1 MYAEVAVNRP
11 PKQTFTYHIPLDLAG
26 PGEIVP
32 GHLVEVSF
40 GTSKESGIVTHVH
53 NVKPAFE
60 TKPITKRFD
69 QQPVLTRNQLELGWW
84 LAEQTFSSI
93 GSCLFL
99 MLPPGLATKS
109 QVRFELIMEEYPGNT
124 KGQKRVL
131 ELLKSRGTMSKGQ
144 LKKAIPNQTGMNVD
158 EITRQLVQRGVI
170 SRVEFLKPPSVKP
183 KFARVVAL
191 AIQPH
196 LLSDIIH
203 ELGYENRR
211 ATTLI
216 RILEFLASLPNHR
229 TDSSTLYRET
239 GASLQHIEQLLED
252 EVIFVE
258 QEEVWRDPLE
268 HITFSQD
275 IPPSLTEGQERVWKR
290 INEYGT
296 YNRESQ
302 NSPVFLLHGVTG
314 SGKTEIYLRTVEK
327 ILSQGQQAIVLV
339 SEIALT
345 PQTIDRFGSR
355 FNGQISVI
363 HSHLTEGERYDTWR
377 RIRMGEVKI
386 VIGARSAIFVPLDN
400 VGVIILDEEHDDSY
414 KQQDPEYPT
423 VHYHAREVA
432 IEMMRQNHGT
442 VILGSATP
450 DVTSMFRAEQGEFI
464 YLHLPDRVLAH
475 RAAVEEQVQALKL
488 QSPHYHETEVKEAVS
503 LELPPVQIVD
513 MRHELKAGNRSIFS
527 RALQSA
533 LHQTLSAQQQAIL
546 FLNRRGTATF
556 VMCRD
561 CGYIAKCPRCDTP
574 LTYHA
579 PQEALRCH
587 HCGYHG
593 PNPQKCPECGSTRIK
608 HFGTGT
614 EQLDRL
620 IQAEFPEARVVR
632 WDKDTASE
640 KGAHE
645 RILSQFIHREAD
657 ILVGTQ
663 MIAKGLD
670 LPLVTLVGIISAD
683 TGLGLPDYRAGE
695 RTFQVLTQ
703 VAGRAGRS
711 LLGGRVILQTY
722 QPDNYAIQAAANHDF
737 MTFYRQEMGYRRML
751 DYPPYKRLARLLFT
765 DRSEANAQEEADT
778 VARLLR
784 HHRTKGDFSATEIIG
799 PTPCFFTKHN
809 YLFRWQVLIRSTDPV
824 EFLRGVEFKTTTIVD
839 IDPTDLL

>member
-1 MYAEVAVNRP
+1 
-11 PKQTFTYHIPLDLAG
+11 I
-26 PGEIVP
+26 IV
-32 GHLVEVSF
+32 
-40 GTSKESGIVTHVH
+40 
-53 NVKPAFE
+53 
-60 TKPITKRFD
+60 
-69 QQPVLTRNQLELGWW
+69 
-84 LAEQTFSSI
+84 
-93 GSCLFL
+93 
-99 MLPPGLATKS
+99 
-109 QVRFELIMEEYPGNT
+109 
-124 KGQKRVL
+124 
-131 ELLKSRGTMSKGQ
+131 
-144 LKKAIPNQTGMNVD
+144 
-158 EITRQLVQRGVI
+158 
-170 SRVEFLKPPSVKP
+170 
-183 KFARVVAL
+183 
-191 AIQPH
+191 
-196 LLSDIIH
+196 
-203 ELGYENRR
+203 
-211 ATTLI
+211 
-216 RILEFLASLPNHR
+216 
-229 TDSSTLYRET
+229 
-239 GASLQHIEQLLED
+239 
-252 EVIFVE
+252 
-258 QEEVWRDPLE
+258 
-268 HITFSQD
+268 
-275 IPPSLTEGQERVWKR
+275 
-290 INEYGT
+290 
-296 YNRESQ
+296 
-302 NSPVFLLHGVTG
+302 
-314 SGKTEIYLRTVEK
+314 
-327 ILSQGQQAIVLV
+327 
-339 SEIALT
+339 
-345 PQTIDRFGSR
+345 
-355 FNGQISVI
+355 
-363 HSHLTEGERYDTWR
+363 
-377 RIRMGEVKI
+377 
-386 VIGARSAIFVPLDN
+386 GARSALFAPLPD
-400 VGVIILDEEHDDSY
+400 VGLIILDEEHDDSY
-414 KQQDPEYPT
+414 KQDAEFSPP
-423 VHYHAREVA
+423 HYHAREVA
-432 IEMMRQNHGT
+432 IELMRQNHGT

-450 DVTSMFRAEQGEFI
+450 DVTTMFRAEQGEFI

-475 RAAVEEQVQALKL
+475 RAVVEEQVQALKL
-488 QSPHYHETEVKEAVS
+488 QSPHYYETEVKEAVS

-593 PNPQKCPECGSTRIK
+593 PNPQKCPQCGSTRIK

-695 RTFQVLTQ
+695 RTFQLLTQ

-722 QPDNYAIQAAANHDF
+722 QPENYAIQAAANHDF
-737 MTFYRQEMGYRRML
+737 MTFYQQEMGYRRAL

-765 DRSEANAQEEADT
+765 DRSEANVQEEADS
-778 VARLLR
+778 VARMLR
-784 HHRTKGDFSATEIIG
+784 HHRTK
-799 PTPCFFTKHN
+799 
-809 YLFRWQVLIRSTDPV
+809 
-824 EFLRGVEFKTTTIVD
+824 
-839 IDPTDLL
+839 

>member
-11 PKQTFTYHIPLDLAG
+11 LKQVFTYHIPLELTG
-26 PGEIVP
+26 PGEIAP
-32 GHLVEVSF
+32 GHLVEVAF
-40 GTSKESGIVTHVH
+40 GTATLSGIVTHIH
-53 NVKPAFE
+53 NVTPDFQ
-60 TKPITKRFD
+60 TKPILKRLD
-69 QQPVLTRNQLELGWW
+69 PEPVLTPAQLGLGWW
-84 LAEQTFSSI
+84 LSERTLTPI
-93 GSCLFL
+93 GLCLWA
-99 MLPPGLATKS
+99 MLPPGLSADRATRYS
-109 QVRFELIMEEYPGNT
+109 LLNPDDPGNT
-124 KGQKRVL
+124 PSQQRVLGLLKKRGPLSNRQLERALPRADWQTAAKQLVDRQVVSKMEVLVRPAAKPKLVRTARLAIEPEEIHDVIDDLQKRP
-131 ELLKSRGTMSKGQ
+131 KS
-144 LKKAIPNQTGMNVD
+144 
-158 EITRQLVQRGVI
+158 
-170 SRVEFLKPPSVKP
+170 
-183 KFARVVAL
+183 
-191 AIQPH
+191 
-196 LLSDIIH
+196 SD
-203 ELGYENRR
+203 LY
-211 ATTLI
+211 AV
-216 RILEFLASLPNHR
+216 ILEFLASKM
-229 TDSSTLYRET
+229 DAVEVGVVYEET
-239 GASLQHIEQLLED
+239 GAKQNHLKRLAD
-252 EVIFVE
+252 EGLVILG
-258 QEEVWRDPLE
+258 EEEIWRDPLE
-268 HITFSQD
+268 GRIFNPDT
-275 IPPSLTEGQERVWKR
+275 PPMLTPAQESV
-290 INEYGT
+290 
-296 YNRESQ
+296 REAISAHMTAV
-302 NSPVFLLHGVTG
+302 NGDHPPKPSVFLLHGVTG
-314 SGKTEIYLRTVEK
+314 SGKTEIYLRAVE
-327 ILSQGQQAIVLV
+327 LALAQGRQAIILV
-339 SEIALT
+339 PEIALT
-345 PQTIDRFGSR
+345 AQTIRRFAAR
-355 FNGQISVI
+355 FQEQVSIV
-363 HSHLTEGERYDTWR
+363 HSKLNPGERFDVWR
-377 RIRMGEVKI
+377 RARTGDVKI
-386 VIGARSAIFVPLDN
+386 IVGARSALFAPLPD
-400 VGVIILDEEHDDSY
+400 VGLIILDEEHDDSY
-414 KQQDPEYPT
+414 KQDAEFSPP
-423 VHYHAREVA
+423 HYHAREVA
-432 IEMMRQNHGT
+432 IELMRQNHGT

-450 DVTSMFRAEQGEFI
+450 DVTTMFRAEQGEFI

-488 QSPHYHETEVKEAVS
+488 QSPHYYETEVREAVS

-593 PNPQKCPECGSTRIK
+593 PNPQTCPQCGSTRIK

-645 RILSQFIHREAD
+645 RILRQFIHREAD

-695 RTFQVLTQ
+695 RTFQLLTQ

-722 QPDNYAIQAAANHDF
+722 QPENYAIQAAANHDF
-737 MTFYRQEMGYRRML
+737 MTFYRQELDYRRAL

-765 DRSEANAQEEADT
+765 DRSEANVQEEADS
-778 VARLLR
+778 VARMLR
-784 HHRTKGDFSATEIIG
+784 HHRTKHDFSATEIIG

-824 EFLRGVEFKTTTIVD
+824 EFLRGVEFKTSTIVD

>member
-11 PKQTFTYHIPLDLAG
+11 LKQVFTYHIPLELTG
-26 PGEIVP
+26 PGEIAP
-32 GHLVEVSF
+32 GHLVEVAF
-40 GTSKESGIVTHVH
+40 GTATLSGIVTHFH
-53 NVKPAFE
+53 RITPDFQ
-60 TKPITKRFD
+60 TKPILKRLD
-69 QQPVLTRNQLELGWW
+69 PDPVLTPAQLGLGWW
-84 LAEQTFSSI
+84 LSERTLTPI
-93 GSCLFL
+93 GLCLWA
-99 MLPPGLATKS
+99 MLPPGLSADRAT
-109 QVRFELIMEEYPGNT
+109 RYTLLDHDDPGNT
-124 KGQKRVL
+124 PGQQRALALLKKRGPLTNRQLERALPRTDWQAAVKQLVDRQVVSKTEVLVRPAAKPKLVRTARLAIEPEEIHDVIDDLQKRP
-131 ELLKSRGTMSKGQ
+131 KS
-144 LKKAIPNQTGMNVD
+144 
-158 EITRQLVQRGVI
+158 
-170 SRVEFLKPPSVKP
+170 
-183 KFARVVAL
+183 
-191 AIQPH
+191 
-196 LLSDIIH
+196 SDI
-203 ELGYENRR
+203 Y
-211 ATTLI
+211 AV
-216 RILEFLASLPNHR
+216 ILEFLASKM
-229 TDSSTLYRET
+229 DAVEVGVVYEET
-239 GASLQHIEQLLED
+239 GAKQNHLKRLAD
-252 EVIFVE
+252 EGLVILG
-258 QEEVWRDPLE
+258 EEEIWRDPLE
-268 HITFSQD
+268 GRIFSPD
-275 IPPSLTEGQERVWKR
+275 TPPILTPAQEAV
-290 INEYGT
+290 
-296 YNRESQ
+296 REAISDHMTAV
-302 NSPVFLLHGVTG
+302 NGDHPPKPSVFLLHGVTG
-314 SGKTEIYLRTVEK
+314 SGKTEIYLRAVE
-327 ILSQGQQAIVLV
+327 LALVQGRQAIILV
-339 SEIALT
+339 PEIALT
-345 PQTIDRFGSR
+345 AQTIQRFAAR
-355 FNGQISVI
+355 FQEQVSIV
-363 HSHLTEGERYDTWR
+363 HSKLNPGERFDVWR
-377 RIRMGEVKI
+377 RARTGDVKI
-386 VIGARSAIFVPLDN
+386 VVGARSALFAPLPD
-400 VGVIILDEEHDDSY
+400 VGLIILDEEHDDSY
-414 KQQDPEYPT
+414 KQDAEFTPP
-423 VHYHAREVA
+423 HYHAREVA
-432 IEMMRQNHGT
+432 IELMRQNQGT

-488 QSPHYHETEVKEAVS
+488 QAPHYHETEVKEAVS

-527 RALQSA
+527 RVLQSA
-533 LHQTLSAQQQAIL
+533 LHQTLSLQQQAIL

-593 PNPQKCPECGSTRIK
+593 PNPQTCPQCGSTRIK

-620 IQAEFPEARVVR
+620 IQAEFPKARVVR
-632 WDKDTASE
+632 WDKDTASQ

-695 RTFQVLTQ
+695 RTFQLLTQ

-722 QPDNYAIQAAANHDF
+722 QPENYAIQAAANHDF
-737 MTFYRQEMGYRRML
+737 MTFYRQELDYRRAL

-765 DRSEANAQEEADT
+765 DRSEANAQEEADS
-778 VARLLR
+778 VARMLR
-784 HHRTKGDFSATEIIG
+784 HHRTKHDFSATEIIG

-839 IDPTDLL
+839 IDPVGLL

>member
-11 PKQTFTYHIPLDLAG
+11 LKQVFTYHLPLELTG
-26 PGEIVP
+26 PGEIAP
-32 GHLVEVSF
+32 GHLVEVAF
-40 GTSKESGIVTHVH
+40 GTATLSGIVTHIQ
-53 NVKPAFE
+53 NVAPDFQ
-60 TKPITKRFD
+60 TKPILKRLD
-69 QQPVLTRNQLELGWW
+69 PEPVLTPAQLGLGWW
-84 LAEQTFSSI
+84 LSERTLTPI
-93 GSCLFL
+93 GLCLWA
-99 MLPPGLATKS
+99 MLPSGLSADRATRYS
-109 QVRFELIMEEYPGNT
+109 LLNPDDPGNT
-124 KGQKRVL
+124 SSQQRVL
-131 ELLKSRGTMSKGQ
+131 GLLKKRGPLT
-144 LKKAIPNQTGMNVD
+144 N
-158 EITRQLVQRGVI
+158 RQLERALPRTDWQAAVKQLVDRQVV
-170 SRVEFLKPPSVKP
+170 SKMEVLVRPAAKP
-183 KFARVVAL
+183 KLVRTARL
-191 AIQPH
+191 AIEPEEIH
-196 LLSDIIH
+196 DVIGELPRKNKSSDI
-203 ELGYENRR
+203 
-211 ATTLI
+211 AAAV
-216 RILEFLASLPNHR
+216 LEFLASKM
-229 TDSSTLYRET
+229 DAVEVGVVYEET
-239 GASLQHIEQLLED
+239 GAKQNHLKRLAD
-252 EVIFVE
+252 EGLVILG
-258 QEEVWRDPLE
+258 EEEIWRDPLE
-268 HITFSQD
+268 GRIFNPDT
-275 IPPSLTEGQERVWKR
+275 PPMLTPAQESVREAISAHMTAV
-290 INEYGT
+290 
-296 YNRESQ
+296 NRDHLTK
-302 NSPVFLLHGVTG
+302 PDVFLLHGVTG
-314 SGKTEIYLRTVEK
+314 SGKTEIYLRAVE
-327 ILSQGQQAIVLV
+327 LALAQGRQAIILV
-339 SEIALT
+339 PEIALT
-345 PQTIDRFGSR
+345 AQTIRRFAAR
-355 FNGQISVI
+355 FQEQVSIV
-363 HSHLTEGERYDTWR
+363 HSKLNPGERFDVWR
-377 RIRMGEVKI
+377 RARTGDVKI
-386 VIGARSAIFVPLDN
+386 IVGARSAIFAPLPD
-400 VGVIILDEEHDDSY
+400 VGLIILDEEHDDSY
-414 KQQDPEYPT
+414 KQDAEFSPP
-423 VHYHAREVA
+423 HYHAREVA
-432 IEMMRQNHGT
+432 IELMRQNHGT

-488 QSPHYHETEVKEAVS
+488 QSPHYYETEVEEAVS

-593 PNPQKCPECGSTRIK
+593 PNPQKCPQCGSTRIK

-695 RTFQVLTQ
+695 RTFQLLTQ

-722 QPDNYAIQAAANHDF
+722 QPENYAIQAAANHDF
-737 MTFYRQEMGYRRML
+737 MTFYRQELDYRRAL

-824 EFLRGVEFKTTTIVD
+824 EFLRGVEFKTSTIVD

>member
-11 PKQTFTYHIPLDLAG
+11 LKQVFTYHVPLDLTG
-26 PGEIVP
+26 PGELAP
-32 GHLVEVSF
+32 GHLVEVAF
-40 GTSKESGIVTHVH
+40 GTATFSGIVTHIH
-53 NVKPAFE
+53 NIAPDFQ
-60 TKPITKRFD
+60 TKPILKRLD
-69 QQPVLTRNQLELGWW
+69 PEPVLTPAQLGLGWW
-84 LAEQTFSSI
+84 LSERTLTPI
-93 GSCLFL
+93 GLCLWA
-99 MLPPGLATKS
+99 MLPPGLSADRAT
-109 QVRFELIMEEYPGNT
+109 RYTLLDHDDPGNT
-124 KGQKRVL
+124 PGQQRVLGLLKKRGPLTNRQLERALPRTDWQAAVKQLVDRQVVSKMEVLVRPAAKPKLVRTARLAIEPEEIHDVIDDLQKRP
-131 ELLKSRGTMSKGQ
+131 KS
-144 LKKAIPNQTGMNVD
+144 
-158 EITRQLVQRGVI
+158 
-170 SRVEFLKPPSVKP
+170 
-183 KFARVVAL
+183 
-191 AIQPH
+191 
-196 LLSDIIH
+196 SDI
-203 ELGYENRR
+203 Y
-211 ATTLI
+211 AV
-216 RILEFLASLPNHR
+216 ILEFLASKM
-229 TDSSTLYRET
+229 DAVEVGVVYEET
-239 GASLQHIEQLLED
+239 GAKQNHLKRLAD
-252 EVIFVE
+252 EGLVILG
-258 QEEVWRDPLE
+258 EEEIWRDPLE
-268 HITFSQD
+268 GRIFNPDT
-275 IPPSLTEGQERVWKR
+275 PPMLTPAQESV
-290 INEYGT
+290 
-296 YNRESQ
+296 REAISAHMTAV
-302 NSPVFLLHGVTG
+302 NGDHPPKPSVFLLHGVTG
-314 SGKTEIYLRTVEK
+314 SGKTEIYLRAVE
-327 ILSQGQQAIVLV
+327 LALVQGRQAIILV
-339 SEIALT
+339 PEIALT
-345 PQTIDRFGSR
+345 AQTIQRFAAR
-355 FNGQISVI
+355 FQEQVSIV
-363 HSHLTEGERYDTWR
+363 HSKLNPGERFDVWR
-377 RIRMGEVKI
+377 RARTGDVKI
-386 VIGARSAIFVPLDN
+386 IVGARSALFAPLPD
-400 VGVIILDEEHDDSY
+400 VGLIILDEGHDDSY
-414 KQQDPEYPT
+414 KQDAEFSPP
-423 VHYHAREVA
+423 HYHAREVA
-432 IEMMRQNHGT
+432 IELMRQNHGT

-450 DVTSMFRAEQGEFI
+450 DVTTMFRAEQGEFI

-488 QSPHYHETEVKEAVS
+488 QSPHYYETEVKEAVS

-593 PNPQKCPECGSTRIK
+593 ANPKTCPQCGSTRIK

-620 IQAEFPEARVVR
+620 IQAEFPQARVIR

-695 RTFQVLTQ
+695 RTFQLLTQ

-722 QPDNYAIQAAANHDF
+722 QPENYAIQAAANHDF
-737 MTFYRQEMGYRRML
+737 MTFYRQELEYRRAL

-765 DRSEANAQEEADT
+765 DRSEANVQEEADS
-778 VARLLR
+778 VAHMLR
-784 HHRTKGDFSATEIIG
+784 HHRTKYDFSATEIIG

>member
-11 PKQTFTYHIPLDLAG
+11 LKQVFTYHIPIELTG
-26 PGEIVP
+26 PGEIAP
-32 GHLVEVSF
+32 GHLVEVAF
-40 GTSKESGIVTHVH
+40 GTATLSGIVTHIH
-53 NVKPAFE
+53 DMSPDFQ
-60 TKPITKRFD
+60 TKPILKRLD
-69 QQPVLTRNQLELGWW
+69 PEPVMTPTQLALGWW
-84 LAEQTFSSI
+84 LSERTLTPI
-93 GSCLFL
+93 GLCLWA
-99 MLPPGLATKS
+99 MLPSGISADRAT
-109 QVRFELIMEEYPGNT
+109 RYTLLNPDDPGNT
-124 KGQKRVL
+124 PSQQRIL
-131 ELLKSRGTMSKGQ
+131 SLLKKRGPLT
-144 LKKAIPNQTGMNVD
+144 N
-158 EITRQLVQRGVI
+158 RQLERALPRTDWQTAAKQLVDRQVV
-170 SRVEFLKPPSVKP
+170 SRMEVLVRPAAKP
-183 KFARVVAL
+183 KLIRTARL
-191 AIQPH
+191 AIEPEEIH
-196 LLSDIIH
+196 DVIDELPKKSKSSDLL
-203 ELGYENRR
+203 
-211 ATTLI
+211 AA
-216 RILEFLASLPNHR
+216 ILEFLASKM
-229 TDSSTLYRET
+229 DAVEVGVVYEET
-239 GASLQHIEQLLED
+239 GAKQNHLKQLAD
-252 EVIFVE
+252 EGLIILG
-258 QEEVWRDPLE
+258 EEEIWRDPLE
-268 HITFSQD
+268 GRIFNPDT
-275 IPPSLTEGQERVWKR
+275 PPMLTSAQESV
-290 INEYGT
+290 
-296 YNRESQ
+296 RETISAHMTAV
-302 NSPVFLLHGVTG
+302 NGDHLTKPDVFLLHGVTG
-314 SGKTEIYLRTVEK
+314 SGKTEIYLRAVE
-327 ILSQGQQAIVLV
+327 LALAQGRQAIILV
-339 SEIALT
+339 PEIALT
-345 PQTIDRFGSR
+345 VQTIRRFAAR
-355 FNGQISVI
+355 FQEQVSIV
-363 HSHLTEGERYDTWR
+363 HSKLNPGERFDVWR
-377 RIRMGEVKI
+377 RARTGDVKI
-386 VIGARSAIFVPLDN
+386 IVGARSAIFAPLPD
-400 VGVIILDEEHDDSY
+400 VGLIVLDEEHDDSY
-414 KQQDPEYPT
+414 KQDAEFSPP
-423 VHYHAREVA
+423 HYHAREVA

-488 QSPHYHETEVKEAVS
+488 QSPHYHETEVEEAVS
-503 LELPPVQIVD
+503 LELPPVQLVD
-513 MRHELKAGNRSIFS
+513 MRHELKVGNRSIFS
-527 RALQSA
+527 RALQA
-533 LHQTLSAQQQAIL
+533 AVTQTLSAQQQAIL

-587 HCGYHG
+587 HCGYRG

-645 RILSQFIHREAD
+645 KILNQFIHREAD

-670 LPLVTLVGIISAD
+670 LPLVTLVGIISGD

-695 RTFQVLTQ
+695 RTFQLLTQ

-737 MTFYRQEMGYRRML
+737 MTFYRQEMSYRRML

-824 EFLRGVEFKTTTIVD
+824 EFLRGVEFKTATIVD